1 MIKMYDELTMDEID
15 WESKKDGSL
24 IKQYFEPL
32 MKNGISKFIE
42 NVKADLYLVEIDDFI
57 LPLSVNDTE
66 FTNSYVA
73 SPFTHYISYA
83 KEELWELY
91 NKPLER
97 LLGAIIDILGFVL
110 QKSNIN
116 KVVVVN
122 NWFLSTNLLEPSLSF
137 DQLQRLTLF
146 LTEKFKQHTILFRS
160 INNSLH
166 QNISKFLQEIGY
178 QNVMSRSIYLFNQNQ
193 ENQLSAK
200 QKKLLKQDEK
210 LILNKDYQVKQV
222 AEVDIERIQELYN
235 SLYIQKYSANNPQF
249 TLDFYR
255 NIYLNQLFSFK
266 LICKNDIVL
275 GIVGMLIRD
284 NVLTTPILGYE
295 STREK
300 SDGLYRVL
308 SFLITQ
314 EIMDHHY
321 IGHRSAG
328 AGEFKR
334 KRGSVQENEYT
345 YFYQKHLSL
354 SKKLSWKI
362 VKFIMDKIV
371 EPLAKKKGF

>member
-1 MIKMYDELTMDEID
+1 MVKMYDEFTIDEID
-15 WESKKDGSL
+15 WESKKDGRL

-32 MKNGISKFIE
+32 MKKGISKFIE
-42 NVKADLYLVEIDDFI
+42 NVKADLYLVEIDNFI
-57 LPLSVNDTE
+57 LPVSVNDTE

-73 SPFTHYISYA
+73 SPFTHYIIYA
-83 KEELWELY
+83 KEELWELH

-97 LLGAIIDILGFVL
+97 LLGAIIDILGFIL

-166 QNISKFLQEIGY
+166 KNISEFLEEIGY

-193 ENQLSAK
+193 TKQLSAK

-210 LILNKDYQVKQV
+210 LIINKDYQVKQV
-222 AEVDIERIQELYN
+222 AEMDIEQIQKLYN

-255 NIYLNQLFSFK
+255 NIYLNPFFRFK
-266 LICKNDIVL
+266 LICKNDIII
-275 GIVGMLIRD
+275 GAVGMMMRD
-284 NVLTTPILGYE
+284 NVLTTPILGYDT
-295 STREK
+295 TRAK

-308 SFLITQ
+308 SYLITQ
-314 EIMDHHY
+314 EIRYHHY

-334 KRGSVQENEYT
+334 KRGSIQEIEYT
-345 YFYQKHLSL
+345 FFYQKHLSVT
-354 SKKLSWKI
+354 KKWSWGIIKL
-362 VKFIMDKIV
+362 IMDKIV